1 VGDPMTVRELRIG
14 MLGCGTVGSA
24 VARMLDE
31 HKDDIERR
39 AGVRLRITRVA
50 VRDASAS
57 RTAPLSPDVL
67 TTDPWSVVNAP
78 DVDVVLELIGGTDPA
93 KDLLLAAF
101 AAGKPVVTANKELLA
116 TSGKELFDAADAADR
131 DIRFEAAVAGGIP
144 LIAPL
149 KESLSGERIARLLG
163 IVNGTTNYV
172 LTRMSEQGSTV
183 DEALDDARTLGYA
196 EADPTADIDGSDAA
210 AKCAI
215 LASIAF
221 NTRVVGS
228 DVYREGIGGITP
240 QDISDASRLGYVVK
254 LLAIAE
260 LEDGEV
266 SARVH
271 PAMIPASHPLASV
284 RDAFNAVFV
293 EGGKVGQLMFYGR
306 GAGGD
311 PTAASVVGDLVAV
324 ARNLAFGGRAIGCT
338 CVLDRPIRSM
348 DHTTGQY
355 YLNLHVEDRPGVLAE
370 IAETFGRI
378 GVSIE
383 RVWQEGFGEEATLV
397 FITHRA
403 REGAFQEAVSELRE
417 LPSVRSVASLLRV
430 EGEG

>member
-1 VGDPMTVRELRIG
+1 VKPPEVRIG
-14 MLGCGTVGSA
+14 MLGCGTVGGA
-24 VARMLDE
+24 VARMLSE
-31 HKDDIERR
+31 HGDDIERR
-39 AGVRLRITRVA
+39 AGVRLRLARVA
-50 VRDASAS
+50 VRDPG
-57 RTAPLSPDVL
+57 RERDVPLPADAF
-67 TTDPWSVVNAP
+67 TTDGASIVDDP
-78 DVDVVLELIGGTDPA
+78 DIDVVLELLGGLEPA
-93 KDLLLAAF
+93 RALVLRALGD
-101 AAGKPVVTANKELLA
+101 GKPVVTANKELLA
-116 TSGKELFDAADAADR
+116 EAGKQLFDAADAAGR
-131 DIRFEAAVAGGIP
+131 DLRFEAAVAGGIP

-149 KESLSGERIARLLG
+149 KESLTGERIARVLG

-172 LTRMSEQGSTV
+172 LTQMSDHGSTF
-183 DEALDDARTLGYA
+183 DDALAHAQRLGYA
-196 EADPTADIDGSDAA
+196 EADPTADIDGFDAA

-221 NTRVVGS
+221 NTRVVGD
-228 DVYREGIGGITP
+228 DVYREGIAGVTP
-240 QDISDASRLGYVVK
+240 QDIADATRLGYVVK

-293 EGGKVGQLMFYGR
+293 EGAKVGQLMFYGR

-311 PTAASVVGDLVAV
+311 PTATSVIGDLVAV

-338 CVLDRPIRSM
+338 CALDRPIRSM

-355 YLNLHVEDRPGVLAE
+355 YLNLDVEDRPGVLAE
-370 IAETFGRI
+370 IAEAFGRN

-403 REGAFQEAVSELRE
+403 REGAFQDAVAELRG
-417 LPSVRSVASLLRV
+417 LPSVRAVASMLRV
-430 EGEG
+430 EGEE

>member
-1 VGDPMTVRELRIG
+1 VTERTVRIG

-24 VARMLDE
+24 VVRMLGE
-31 HKDDIERR
+31 HGDDIAMR
-39 AGVRLRITRVA
+39 ADVRLAVTRVA
-50 VRDASAS
+50 VRDAA
-57 RTAPLSPDVL
+57 RERDVPLPREAF
-67 TTDPWSVVNAP
+67 TTDPASIVADP
-78 DVDVVLELIGGTDPA
+78 DIDIVLELLGGMDPA
-93 KDLLLAAF
+93 KELILASF
-101 AAGKPVVTANKELLA
+101 ASGKPVVTANKELLA
-116 TSGKELFDAADAADR
+116 NVGKELFDAADAASR

-149 KESLSGERIARLLG
+149 KESLAGERVLRMLG

-172 LTRMSEQGSTV
+172 LTRMSERGWTF
-183 DEALDDARTLGYA
+183 EAALAEAQRLGYA
-196 EADPTADIDGSDAA
+196 ETDPTADVDGFDAA

-221 NTRVVGS
+221 NTRVVSG
-228 DVYREGIGGITP
+228 DVYREGIARITP
-240 QDISDASRLGYVVK
+240 QDIADAARLGYVVK

-260 LEDGEV
+260 LDDGEV

-271 PAMIPASHPLASV
+271 PAMIPVTHPLASV
-284 RDAFNAVFV
+284 RDANNAVFV
-293 EGGKVGQLMFYGR
+293 EGAKVGQLMFYGP

-311 PTAASVVGDLVAV
+311 ATATSVVGDLVHV

-338 CVLDRPIRSM
+338 CVLDRPIRPM
-348 DHTTGQY
+348 DDTTGQY

-370 IAETFGRI
+370 IAEAFAHN

-383 RVWQEGFGEEATLV
+383 RVWQEGFAEEATLV

-403 REGAFQEAVSELRE
+403 QEGAFQKTVAELRDRA
-417 LPSVRSVASLLRV
+417 SVRAVASLLRV
-430 EGEG
+430 EGEE

>member
-1 VGDPMTVRELRIG
+1 MSERTVRIG

-24 VARMLDE
+24 VVRMLAE
-31 HKDDIERR
+31 HGDDIAMR
-39 AGVRLRITRVA
+39 AEVRLEVTRAA
-50 VRDASAS
+50 VRDVD
-57 RTAPLSPDVL
+57 RERDVPLPPDVF
-67 TTDPWSVVNAP
+67 TTDPASIVADP
-78 DVDVVLELIGGTDPA
+78 DIDIVLELLGGMDPA
-93 KDLLLAAF
+93 RELILASF
-101 AAGKPVVTANKELLA
+101 ASGKPVVTANKELLA
-116 TSGKELFDAADAADR
+116 NAGKELFDAADAASR

-149 KESLSGERIARLLG
+149 KESLAGERVRRMLG

-172 LTRMSEQGSTV
+172 LTKMSEHGWTFEDALV
-183 DEALDDARTLGYA
+183 EAQRLGYA
-196 EADPTADIDGSDAA
+196 EADPTADIDGFDAA

-221 NTRVVGS
+221 NTRVVAN
-228 DVYREGIGGITP
+228 DVYREGIARITP
-240 QDISDASRLGYVVK
+240 QDIADAARLGYVVK

-260 LEDGEV
+260 LDEGEV

-271 PAMIPASHPLASV
+271 PAMIPATHPLASV
-284 RDAFNAVFV
+284 RDANNAVFV
-293 EGGKVGQLMFYGR
+293 EGAKVGQLMFYGP

-311 PTAASVVGDLVAV
+311 ATATSVVGDLVHV

-338 CVLDRPIRSM
+338 CVLDRAIRPM
-348 DHTTGQY
+348 DATTGQY

-370 IAETFGRI
+370 IAEAFAHN

-383 RVWQEGFGEEATLV
+383 RVWQEGFAEEATLV

-403 REGAFQEAVSELRE
+403 QEGAFQKTVAELRDRS
-417 LPSVRSVASLLRV
+417 SVRAVVSLLRV
-430 EGEG
+430 EGEE

>member
-1 VGDPMTVRELRIG
+1 VTERTIRIG

-24 VARMLDE
+24 VVRMLAE
-31 HKDDIERR
+31 HGDDIAMR
-39 AGVRLRITRVA
+39 AEVRLALTRVA
-50 VRDASAS
+50 VRDPV
-57 RTAPLSPDVL
+57 RQRDVPLPHEAF
-67 TTDPWSVVNAP
+67 TTDAASIVADP
-78 DVDVVLELIGGTDPA
+78 DIDIVLELLGGMEPA
-93 KDLLLAAF
+93 NELILASF
-101 AAGKPVVTANKELLA
+101 ASGKPVVTANKELLA
-116 TSGKELFDAADAADR
+116 TVGKELFDAADAASR

-149 KESLSGERIARLLG
+149 KESLAGERVRRMLG

-172 LTRMSEQGSTV
+172 LTQMSQRGWTFEDALV
-183 DEALDDARTLGYA
+183 DAQRLGYA
-196 EADPTADIDGSDAA
+196 EADPAADIDGFDAA

-221 NTRVVGS
+221 NTRVVAT
-228 DVYREGIGGITP
+228 DVYREGIARITA
-240 QDISDASRLGYVVK
+240 QDVADAARLGYVVK

-260 LEDGEV
+260 LDEGEV

-271 PAMIPASHPLASV
+271 PAMIPATHPLASV
-284 RDAFNAVFV
+284 RDANNAVFV
-293 EGGKVGQLMFYGR
+293 VGAKVGQLMFYGP

-311 PTAASVVGDLVAV
+311 ATATSVVGDLVHV

-348 DHTTGQY
+348 DATTGQY

-370 IAETFGRI
+370 IAEAFAHN

-403 REGAFQEAVSELRE
+403 QEGAFQKTVAELRDRA
-417 LPSVRSVASLLRV
+417 SVRAVASLLRV
-430 EGEG
+430 EGEE